1 MNKTAVVIL
10 NYNGQKYLTD
20 FLPSVINHSQNAD
33 IYVADNA
40 STDDSIVILKRD
52 FPSVKIIQLLENHG
66 FAQGYNEAL
75 EEIKCTLILQNQD
88 NYEYYIL
95 LNSSVAFLTLPF
107 FNNNSFAFS

>member
-33 IYVADNA
+33 VYVADNA

-52 FPSVKIIQLLENHG
+52 FPSVKIIQLFENHG

-75 EEIKCTLILQNQD
+75 EHLKDQFHCRLPTQNK
-88 NYEYYIL
+88 
-95 LNSSVAFLTLPF
+95 VLPRKNPF
-107 FNNNSFAFS
+107 